1 MRAGRRRGPL
11 PGARDPHRHPVRG
24 QQQQGQQVEQPERG
38 DCHPIA
44 GPPAPPAVSERVQQ
58 QPCGGRREHGDQPV
72 GTRVLGVLGHLRG
85 GHEQQP
91 RHDSGQG
98 GRGQSAGLGK
108 MPANRRYEHSRHRHR
123 QHRRPP
129 QRGLRRSRH
138 GGPDVHEHVVGAVD
152 RISVTRQREDPRQRA
167 AGRVHRVGLI
177 TPQRNPPQP
186 VTINQQQHQPGNQ
199 QRHPARH
206 LAYPARLIRPPPH
219 QPAQSSP
226 SWPLAAPVTP
236 EHRAGPAG
244 GSAWHTWGP
253 SHGTCSKRVPVSL
266 GPHRQPGRRRF
277 LRRMGRLGPGQPL
290 PVIHQSSL
298 RVLSVGSPSPLAS
311 GRGAGPSRC

>member
-1 MRAGRRRGPL
+1 MRARPGQPADLPALLESDQHQRAQHDHDGPGRGDPAARWHSRPMRAGRRRGPL

-24 QQQQGQQVEQPERG
+24 QQQQGQQVEQPDRG
-38 DCHPIA
+38 DRRPIA

-58 QPCGGRREHGDQPV
+58 QPCSGRREHGDQPV
-72 GTRVLGVLGHLRG
+72 GTRVLGVPGHLRG

-186 VTINQQQHQPGNQ
+186 VTINQQHHQPGNQ

-206 LAYPARLIRPPPH
+206 LAYPARLIGAPPH
-219 QPAQSSP
+219 QVNATVAE
-226 SWPLAAPVTP
+226 LAPGS
-236 EHRAGPAG
+236 RGGAG
-244 GSAWHTWGP
+244 T
-253 SHGTCSKRVPVSL
+253 
-266 GPHRQPGRRRF
+266 RRRACWAAAVQAGNF
-277 LRRMGRLGPGQPL
+277 SSFSSHRR
-290 PVIHQSSL
+290 
-298 RVLSVGSPSPLAS
+298 
-311 GRGAGPSRC
+311 SRCL